1 MTILTFNKK
10 DLEKRVGKIT
20 KELEKKITDMGTPI
34 EEITAKELSVEVF
47 PNRPDLL
54 SLNNFS
60 RALNQF
66 NGRGKLAKFVVNKPE
81 KDFKVIVDKSVKVVR
96 PYTVCAIIKNLNLDG
111 EKIVGLIDLQEK
123 LHNSIGRKR
132 EKVAIGIYPLEK
144 IKFPVKFVGK
154 NSDEI
159 KFRPLESET
168 EMTGKQILKNHPAG
182 IEYSKLLENEEIFPV
197 FVDAEDKILSMPPII
212 NSEET
217 GRVNIKTKEIFIEC
231 SGHNLAYL
239 KKTLNIILSSIS
251 EMGGKIYAVEL
262 KDSKEKNFIS
272 PDMSFD
278 EIGFEIKD
286 IEKTLGINLKEV
298 EIKKYLGQMGI
309 GYKNRK
315 ENLFALIPP
324 YRTDI
329 LHWIDL
335 TEEIAIAHGYENFEP
350 DIPKI
355 STIAV
360 EDSREKTKRIVS
372 EILAGAGLLETSSFH
387 LVAKKNVK
395 KMHFNYKDFIEV
407 EDSKTERD
415 VLRMDMLTNL
425 LQVFSE
431 NSDSAYP
438 QKIFEIG
445 KVFSKDLSEKSE
457 TGILEEENLSIAM
470 IDEKITF
477 TELKQILDYLF
488 RMLNLEYEIEEIEN
502 NNYIPGRVGKIIVD
516 GKDVGVIG
524 ELAPRVIKNWKI
536 KMPIVALEIKLDFL
550 F

>member
-10 DLEKRVGKIT
+10 ELEKKVGKIT
-20 KELEKKITDMGTPI
+20 KNLEKKITEMGTPI
-34 EEITAKELSVEVF
+34 EEITDKELSVEVF

-66 NGRGKLAKFVVNKPE
+66 NEVRKLAKFVVNKPE
-81 KDFKVIVDKSVKVVR
+81 KNFKVVVDKSVKDIR
-96 PYTVCAIIKNLNLDG
+96 PYTVCAIVKKLNLDD
-111 EKIVGLIDLQEK
+111 EKIVELIDLQEK

-132 EKVAIGIYPLEK
+132 EKIAIGIYPLEK
-144 IKFPVKFVGK
+144 IKFPIKFVGR
-154 NSDEI
+154 SPSEI
-159 KFRPLESET
+159 KFRPLESEN
-168 EMTGKQILKNHPAG
+168 EMTANQILKNHPSG
-182 IEYSKLLENEEIFPV
+182 IEYSKLLENEKIFPI

-217 GRVNIKTKEIFIEC
+217 GRVNIKTNEIFVEC

-251 EMGGKIYAVEL
+251 EMGGSIYSVEI
-262 KDSKEKNFIS
+262 KDSKGKNFIS
-272 PDMSFD
+272 PNMSFD
-278 EIGFEIKD
+278 ELGFEIKNL
-286 IEKTLGINLKEV
+286 EKTLGINLKESEV
-298 EIKKYLGQMGI
+298 KKYLGRMGI
-309 GYKNRK
+309 GYVNRK
-315 ENLFALIPP
+315 GNSFALIPP

-350 DIPKI
+350 EIPEI
-355 STIAV
+355 SSIAI
-360 EDSREKTKRIVS
+360 EDPREKTKRIIS
-372 EILAGAGLLETSSFH
+372 EILSGAGLLETSSFH

-407 EDSKTERD
+407 EDSKTERE
-415 VLRMDMLTNL
+415 VLRIDMLTNL
-425 LQVFSE
+425 LQIFSE

-438 QKIFEIG
+438 QKIFEMG
-445 KVFSKDLSEKSE
+445 KVFSKDLFEKSE
-457 TGILEEENLSIAM
+457 TGIVEKENLSIAM

-477 TELKQILDYLF
+477 TDLKQILDYLF
-488 RMLNLEYEIEEIEN
+488 KMLDLNYNIEEIED
-502 NNYIPGRVGKIIVD
+502 NNYISGRVGKIVVE
-516 GKDVGVIG
+516 GKNVGIIG

-536 KMPIVALEIKLDFL
+536 KMPIIALEMNLDFL